1 VTKRKPISGEQP
13 LDYTLLTVTLTVAV
27 ETYLCD
33 EHADL
38 RHAAAIE
45 HLLERL
51 HDDESVLLLGSD
63 FQPLTITKAV
73 AR

>member
-1 VTKRKPISGEQP
+1 MTKRKPTSEQP
-13 LDYTLLTVTLTVAV
+13 IDYTLLTVTLTVAV

-38 RHAAAIE
+38 RHDAAIE

-51 HDDESVLLLGSD
+51 HDDESVLLLGSH
-63 FQPLTITKAV
+63 FEPLTVTKAV
-73 AR
+73 PR